1 MQAPVQKAAA
11 IVHPISRGPTA
22 ETGCATA
29 TGRTKVSKAAVVAV
43 AAWGA
48 TIPVK
53 RTPKPTIPIA
63 TMAATLCV
71 EATVPSTMEQVP
83 TT

>member
-1 MQAPVQKAAA
+1 MQKAAA
-11 IVHPISRGPTA
+11 IVHPMSRGPMA

-48 TIPVK
+48 TIPAK
-53 RTPKPTIPIA
+53 STPKPTIPIV
-63 TMAATLCV
+63 TTAATLCV
-71 EATVPSTMEQVP
+71 ETTVPSTMKQAP